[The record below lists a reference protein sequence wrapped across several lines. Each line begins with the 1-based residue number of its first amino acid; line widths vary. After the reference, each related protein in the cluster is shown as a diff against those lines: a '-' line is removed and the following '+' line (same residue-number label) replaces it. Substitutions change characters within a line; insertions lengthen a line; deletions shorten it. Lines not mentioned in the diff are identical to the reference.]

1 VFARDPRHLLPLNF
15 FRLAAVIPLL
25 SQLLWPALA
34 QSQAIQLA
42 RISTPE
48 SFRQTARKAGLI
60 FDGTVVAIARESG
73 NGRVPLA
80 YRISFQVKQGIRGVR
95 SGSAVTIR
103 EWAGLWRGTDTHEPR
118 YRVGER
124 SLLFFYLPRAGGLTS
139 PVGGHGKLAVDLA
152 GMVIVPAEWSSHEPF
167 DKHNGATSAATR
179 SGATRA
185 IAPPAMAPPSRRI
198 PVRVLAEQIR
208 LAEAD

>member
-1 VFARDPRHLLPLNF
+1 MFARDRRRLLALSF

-34 QSQAIQLA
+34 QPQAIQPA

-48 SFRQTARKAGLI
+48 TFRQTARKAGLI
-60 FDGTVVAIARESG
+60 FDGTVVAIAHESG
-73 NGRVPLA
+73 SGRVPLA

-139 PVGGHGKLAVDLA
+139 PVGSHGKLAVDLA

-179 SGATRA
+179 T
-185 IAPPAMAPPSRRI
+185 MAPPVMAPQARRI